1 MNRILRFAA
10 KRSLLAALALVAAA
24 FLFTPAAHA
33 GVAIENTV
41 VLDPFDPVPPIQF
54 QHWYAGYGCNFGCGR
69 HNNCYDRCE
78 RHRCRDNCGRE
89 RCNDR
94 CDRDC
99 GDRCERRARCDRDCG
114 RDNCCDN
121 DRAYQPNCTSQRCYD
136 VERWEHRWRDG
147 DRTGQDWYNRGHR
160 ERVRSD
166 DKWDGDEKNDSSW
179 RSDDDGPPLEEKH

>member
-24 FLFTPAAHA
+24 FLFSPAAHA

-54 QHWYAGYGCNFGCGR
+54 QHWYAGYGCDNGCGR
-69 HNNCYDRCE
+69 NYGCYDRCE
-78 RHRCRDNCGRE
+78 RRPRCYSDCERPRCRDNCRS
-89 RCNDR
+89 
-94 CDRDC
+94 DC
-99 GDRCERRARCDRDCG
+99 GDRCERRTRCDRDCG
-114 RDNCCDN
+114 RDNNCCDDN
-121 DRAYQPNCTSQRCYD
+121 RASNCVSARCYD

-147 DRTGQDWYNRGHR
+147 DHSGQDWYTRGHR

-179 RSDDDGPPLEEKH
+179 NDDDGPPPEEKH